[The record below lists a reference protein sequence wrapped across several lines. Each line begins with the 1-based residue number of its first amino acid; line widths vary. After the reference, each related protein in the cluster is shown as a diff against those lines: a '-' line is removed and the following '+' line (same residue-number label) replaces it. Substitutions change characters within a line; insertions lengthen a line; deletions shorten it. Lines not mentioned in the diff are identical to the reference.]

1 MNLQRMI
8 FFNCLLCCDGFKF
21 ALQILDLILNKKLRL
36 NILRKYQSKKK
47 NNSITL
53 FIAQRFVKLDNEV
66 TRY

>member
-21 ALQILDLILNKKLRL
+21 SLQILDLILNKKLRL

-47 NNSITL
+47 KQL
-53 FIAQRFVKLDNEV
+53 HHFVYS
-66 TRY
+66 TMIC